1 MQIELLH
8 NHTKLFY
15 RVFESC
21 FEVFFMEN
29 GLLLSK
35 WIECEVL
42 GTLILCIEN
51 DLGLKKML
59 KMWTLE
65 IL

>member
-1 MQIELLH
+1 MQSYFIEYL
-8 NHTKLFY
+8 NHVLK
-15 RVFESC
+15 S
-21 FEVFFMEN
+21 FMEN

-35 WIECEVL
+35 RIECEVL